1 MSRVTK
7 ILNERYQARM
17 PRLSARVTSRPTDR
31 NGRSLGY
38 VVATIAGQTGVRVT
52 VGVDDVYYPGDNV
65 LVEQRGTASAAS
77 YTALGWQSGTR
88 PDSGD
93 LEFTEETT
101 IGNNTYAPGDR
112 AWGNPFGAHF
122 HLDYNNGKL
131 FLKVGSSVTGV
142 IDAARGLYVAG
153 NPDSVHGEFGPNGI
167 EFKSGETVL
176 SGWDAVGRSI
186 YGIETLGRPHGPGI
200 QQREVID
207 PDTGE
212 TYYVWQVLGLN
223 GVPGIMFR
231 TGTETSPD
239 DYRLTIG
246 PPGAT
251 QSLTYANGA
260 LALTGTITAAAGTIG
275 GWTIGSDQITGT
287 GSGRSAYLKSYG
299 ALQLYGGSSGKW
311 VLLDAGHAT
320 YPMAVGSATASSAPF
335 RVDWNGNVYITG
347 LKALSGSNSVTGFVI
362 DIEQTS
368 SGATDG
374 AIKGAGEIYGIY
386 GYANK
391 YGVYG
396 YAIGATGAAGVYG
409 TGGTSYTGV
418 WGSGDPGVYAEAYDA
433 SSCSLRLSTGP
444 MDAGGLNIENVKR
457 LYLGGTTCYLYL
469 SGTDVY
475 WYNGSTSTKL
485 N

>member
-1 MSRVTK
+1 MSR
-7 ILNERYQARM
+7 IAQLLDRRYQGQM
-17 PRLSARVTSRPTDR
+17 PRLAARVTSRPVDTA
-31 NGRSLGY
+31 GHGLGY
-38 VVATIAGQTGVRVT
+38 VVATVGTQTGVRIA
-52 VGVDDVYYPGDNV
+52 VGAEDVYYPGDTV
-65 LVEQRGTASAAS
+65 LIEQRGGAAAAS
-77 YTALGWQSGTR
+77 YVALGYQGGSR

-93 LEFTEETT
+93 YEITADTT
-101 IGNNTYAPGDR
+101 IGNESYAAGDR
-112 AWGNPFGAHF
+112 LWGNPFGAHF
-122 HLDYNNGKL
+122 HLDYAAGQL
-131 FLKVGSSVTGV
+131 WLKSGSTPTGC
-142 IDAARGLYVAG
+142 IDAAQGLYIAG
-153 NPDSVHGEFGPNGI
+153 NPASVHAEFGATGI
-167 EFKSGETVL
+167 EFKSGATVL

-186 YGIETLGRPHGPGI
+186 YGVETLGRPLGPGI
-200 QQREVID
+200 QQREVVD

-260 LALTGTITAAAGTIG
+260 LALTGMITAAAGTIG

-335 RVDWNGNVYITG
+335 RVDWSGNAYITG
-347 LKALSGSNSVTGFVI
+347 LKALSGSNSMTGFVI
-362 DIEQTS
+362 DVEQTS
-368 SGATDG
+368 SGVADG
-374 AIKGAGEIYGIY
+374 AIRGNGDTYGVY
-386 GYANK
+386 GLANK

-396 YAIGATGAAGVYG
+396 YALGGPGAAGVYG
-409 TGGTSYTGV
+409 TGGTSYSGV
-418 WGSGDPGVYAEAYDA
+418 WGVGDPGVYAKAYDA
-433 SSCSLRLSTGP
+433 SSYSLRLATGP
-444 MDAGGLNIENVKR
+444 MDASGLNIEDVGK

-475 WYNGSTSTKL
+475 WYNGSTGVKL